1 MLSSLN
7 TTKKG
12 IVIAFCGF
20 TSFATADASAKWLGM
35 HYDVLH
41 VIFWTYYISL
51 IIGLCFSSFLGG
63 IRNTIKTK
71 RLPIHIGRGVCALG
85 IALCVVSAL
94 KGDNALPL
102 STLYTILFLAPFLI
116 TIAARPIYKEKVTA
130 KNWVI
135 IACGFSGILVA
146 FRFGLTNISVEMM
159 YAFLALIFI
168 VALSLFARPLN
179 HEETLLSLSF
189 FPNITTLFL
198 LGIFLLPEIPLP
210 QTQHMPVFLLNGI
223 CVTVGLSAIAYGF
236 RIAPYAIIAPLHYTQ
251 MVIALIA
258 GYIVF
263 GDIPD
268 IWMVTG
274 AAIIIASGIMLVLSA
289 PNNQDAS

>member
-12 IVIAFCGF
+12 ILIAFCGF

-94 KGDNALPL
+94 KCDNALPL

-130 KNWVI
+130 KNWII

-168 VALSLFARPLN
+168 VALSLFARPLD
-179 HEETLLSLSF
+179 HKETLLSLSF
-189 FPNITTLFL
+189 FPNIITLFL

-268 IWMVTG
+268 IWMIAG
-274 AAIIIASGIMLVLSA
+274 ASIIIASGIMLVLSA

>member
-94 KGDNALPL
+94 RGDNALPL

-116 TIAARPIYKEKVTA
+116 TIAAGPIYKEKVTA

-168 VALSLFARPLN
+168 VALSLFARPLD

-210 QTQHMPVFLLNGI
+210 QIQHMHVFLLNGL

-236 RIAPYAIIAPLHYTQ
+236 RIAPYSIIAPLHYTQ
-251 MVIALIA
+251 MVVALIA

-268 IWMVTG
+268 LWMIAG